1 MPVLLIEDHGI
12 VREGFRM
19 LLESMQRFD
28 RIIEA
33 GTLAEALATC
43 SALAGALDLIIVDL
57 GLPDAA
63 GLEALDRLNEAYP
76 RIPLLVVSG
85 ASCLETVR
93 AALTR
98 GAKGYVPKNASG
110 VALREAIERALR
122 GKSYVPSGLPS
133 PATAAA
139 ERAPGADAARLTR
152 RQEDVLRLLASG
164 LANKEIAVA
173 LNMSPATVR
182 VHVTAILKE
191 LGVENRT
198 QAAISPEARR
208 LSAGRPKVRS

>member
-1 MPVLLIEDHGI
+1 MPVLLIEDHSL

-33 GTLAEALATC
+33 GTLSEALATC

-63 GLEALDRLNEAYP
+63 GLEALDRLNGAYP
-76 RIPLLVVSG
+76 RIPILVVSG
-85 ASCLETVR
+85 VSCLDTVS
-93 AALTR
+93 AALIR
-98 GAKGYVPKNASG
+98 GARGYVPKNASG
-110 VALREAIERALR
+110 VALREAIESALR
-122 GKSYVPSGLPS
+122 GEPYLPS
-133 PATAAA
+133 DPPSQVAAGQPA
-139 ERAPGADAARLTR
+139 RGAHAARLTR

-164 LANKEIAVA
+164 LANKEIATA

-198 QAAISPEARR
+198 QAAISPEAKR
-208 LSAGRPKVRS
+208 LSASRPKVQS

>member
-1 MPVLLIEDHGI
+1 MPVLLIEDHSL

-43 SALAGALDLIIVDL
+43 DALVGALELIIVDL

-63 GLEALDRLNEAYP
+63 GLEALDRLNQAYP
-76 RIPLLVVSG
+76 RIPMLVVSG
-85 ASCLETVR
+85 ASCPETVR

-110 VALREAIERALR
+110 AVLREAIESALR
-122 GKSYVPSGLPS
+122 GEPYVPSDLPS
-133 PATAAA
+133 PALKG
-139 ERAPGADAARLTR
+139 EQAPGAGASRLTR

-198 QAAISPEARR
+198 QAAISPEAKR
-208 LSAGRPKVRS
+208 LSASRPKAQS